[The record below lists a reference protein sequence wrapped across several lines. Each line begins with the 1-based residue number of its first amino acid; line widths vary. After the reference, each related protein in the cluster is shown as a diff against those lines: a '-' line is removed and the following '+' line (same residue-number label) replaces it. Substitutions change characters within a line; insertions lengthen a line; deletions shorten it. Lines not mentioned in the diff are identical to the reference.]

1 MQCILMLYLDV
12 YALLHTRQMYL
23 LENSDRRIVINFC
36 FLSSSEGFCGPCAD
50 AATPFGSGVFTTGAT
65 MAFTAAGTGVNSEL
79 GLGRVTHVGG
89 GGGGGWTIIALTIGG
104 GCIGGGGWFAAE
116 TTMFGDSVVGFA
128 FFFSFAFFAAGPP
141 PLFESSPPQ

>member
-1 MQCILMLYLDV
+1 MLYLDV

-23 LENSDRRIVINFC
+23 LENSDRRIVMNFC
-36 FLSSSEGFCGPCAD
+36 FLSSSDGFCGPCAD

-79 GLGRVTHVGG
+79 GRVTHVGGG